1 MLVLFL
7 LEKLLFSECC
17 LLVLVVAVNE
27 LILKAKREEFIFLY
41 KYRNAFLLLLLP
53 IPFSVWLQQVVVLMR
68 GSFFLPHNIL
78 VHHDT
83 YCFYFAILY
92 IRCVYRQPDN
102 GLHAPP
108 CFYQ

>member
-1 MLVLFL
+1 MLALFL

-53 IPFSVWLQQVVVLMR
+53 IPFSVWLQQVVLMR

-92 IRCVYRQPDN
+92 ILVS
-102 GLHAPP
+102 
-108 CFYQ
+108 